1 MIVLDTDVLSELV
14 RRSPEPSVVAWLDR
28 VPVRDLATTAVTA
41 AELFHGVERLAPG
54 KRRSALREAFHAL
67 LHEDLRGRV
76 EPFDASAAEK
86 YALVVRD
93 REAAGMPISVPDA
106 QIAAVCRA
114 LGATLATRNVKDFVR
129 TGIALIDPW
138 SLPADRRPAPPD

>member
-1 MIVLDTDVLSELV
+1 MLDTNVLSELV
-14 RRSPEPSVVAWLDR
+14 RRNPEPSVIAWLDG
-28 VPVRDLATTAVTA
+28 VPGRDLATTAVTA

-54 KRRSALREAFHAL
+54 KRRTALREALHAL

-76 EPFDASAAEK
+76 EPFDAVAAEE

-93 REAAGMPISVPDA
+93 REAAGMPVSVPDA

-138 SLPADRRPAPPD
+138 SLPAGGTPTPD